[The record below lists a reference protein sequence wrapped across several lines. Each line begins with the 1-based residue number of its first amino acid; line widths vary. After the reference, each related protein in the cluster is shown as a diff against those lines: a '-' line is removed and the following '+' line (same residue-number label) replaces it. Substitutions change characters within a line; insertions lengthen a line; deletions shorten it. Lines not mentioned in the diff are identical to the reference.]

1 MKRSNVQVHTASCL
15 LVVVDSVE
23 GPDKAHSLA
32 LALVEAALQT
42 FLCDLCAELV
52 RFLYPASD
60 LDEVSALNPQG
71 VPLKS
76 SGLCEA
82 QNKVPSIVPAN
93 PALLGRWAISPQST
107 LFALYHI
114 CLQLF
119 VL

>member
-1 MKRSNVQVHTASCL
+1 VKWSNVQVHTASCL

-23 GPDKAHSLA
+23 GPDKAHTLA

-60 LDEVSALNPQG
+60 LDELSALNPQG
-71 VPLKS
+71 VPLDFVKHKIRY
-76 SGLCEA
+76 LL
-82 QNKVPSIVPAN
+82 NIVSAN
-93 PALLGRWAISPQST
+93 PALLGWWAISTQST
-107 LFALYHI
+107 LFASYHI

-119 VL
+119 LL